1 MKKQKKHYPLV
12 RFDWAMKKL
21 LRQKANFDILEG
33 FLSELLKEKVRIT
46 RVLESESN
54 KEAETDKYNRVDIF
68 VENEKGELLIIEIQN
83 TQEYDYFH
91 RILYGVSKTITE
103 HISQGDSYA
112 KVKKVISITIAYFPL
127 GDGKDYLY
135 HGTTNFIGV
144 HKKDRLELSPKQ
156 RQLYGVSTPAD
167 LFPEYWLLKIG
178 NFKDKLKE
186 TFDQWMYFLK
196 NAEVLESFTAQ
207 GLPEAKE
214 KLDEMRLPEAERQAY
229 QFYKRFLRDR
239 VSEEYNK
246 QVAMEERLEQ
256 LDAVKAMVAKGIAKG
271 IEEGAAQERA
281 KAESEKEQMI
291 LDMAAE
297 GFSAQQIAKITQKP
311 LDEVQAIL
319 AKNKWHYFFVNTTV
333 FAIMQISSH
342 HFIEQLN

>member
-112 KVKKVISITIAYFPL
+112 KVKNLHHHRLFPA
-127 GDGKDYLY
+127 GRWQ
-135 HGTTNFIGV
+135 
-144 HKKDRLELSPKQ
+144 RLSLSWDN
-156 RQLYGVSTPAD
+156 QLYWCSQKRPPRT
-167 LFPEYWLLKIG
+167 L
-178 NFKDKLKE
+178 
-186 TFDQWMYFLK
+186 
-196 NAEVLESFTAQ
+196 AQ
-207 GLPEAKE
+207 TK
-214 KLDEMRLPEAERQAY
+214 
-229 QFYKRFLRDR
+229 
-239 VSEEYNK
+239 
-246 QVAMEERLEQ
+246 
-256 LDAVKAMVAKGIAKG
+256 
-271 IEEGAAQERA
+271 
-281 KAESEKEQMI
+281 
-291 LDMAAE
+291 
-297 GFSAQQIAKITQKP
+297 
-311 LDEVQAIL
+311 
-319 AKNKWHYFFVNTTV
+319 TTV
-333 FAIMQISSH
+333 WCKH
-342 HFIEQLN
+342 TR